1 MGVSHISSSVWDPI
15 SSRRDITQLSARDGM
30 VFSTESNQ
38 IYSPVVLFLMFL
50 QQLVLMLRDD

>member
-15 SSRRDITQLSARDGM
+15 SSGRDITQLSARDGM